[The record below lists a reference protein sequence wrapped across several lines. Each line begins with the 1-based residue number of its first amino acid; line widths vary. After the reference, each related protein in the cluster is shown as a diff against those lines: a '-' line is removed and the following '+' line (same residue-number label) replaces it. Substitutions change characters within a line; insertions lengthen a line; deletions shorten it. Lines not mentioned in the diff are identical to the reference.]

1 MISDKK
7 IKPQAKEAEAQDL
20 KAQTEELTDKWKR
33 TVADYRNLEM
43 RMDKEKEKWIRFGN
57 QGLLFSLLEIV
68 DDLERAVSHVKDSG
82 LEMILEKFRKVLINN
97 QVEEIKGDEF
107 DPELMECVEMVKGEK
122 NKILSIEQKGYLFHG
137 RLLRPAKVKVG
148 KGK

>member
-7 IKPQAKEAEAQDL
+7 IKPKAKEAEAQDL